1 MSEHDAEPVACGGTV
16 PATPSRDR
24 PRFAAPEPVVESGRD
39 YLATLETSCGPMAVE
54 LFADEAPETVNSFV
68 FLAGEGFFDATV
80 VHRVVPGFVVQM
92 GDPTGTGTGGPGYR
106 IDDELGAAR
115 GRGYRRG
122 TVAMANAGPDTNG
135 SQFFVCLDDVAL
147 PPAYTVFGDVVDGMD
162 AADRIASVPCR
173 GETPVE
179 TVFLER
185 VTVQPG

>member
-1 MSEHDAEPVACGGTV
+1 MSEREFGPVACGGTV
-16 PATPSRDR
+16 PTGAGRDR
-24 PRFAAPEPVVESGRD
+24 PRFAAPEGVVEPGRG
-39 YLATLETSCGPMAVE
+39 YLATLETSCGPMTVE
-54 LFADEAPETVNSFV
+54 LFAEEAPETVNSFV

-106 IDDELGAAR
+106 LDDELQAAR
-115 GRGYRRG
+115 SRGYRRG

-147 PPAYTVFGDVVDGMD
+147 PRDYTVFGQVADGMD
-162 AADRIASVPCR
+162 AADRIASVPCH
-173 GETPVE
+173 GETPAE

-185 VTVQPG
+185 VTVEPR